1 MPYRFIKAILD
12 FGLLLLAACLIPI
25 ISSCGYTLQGRASLP
40 FQGVKIGKIVNKTYE
55 LRLEDRMQRLLTEE
69 LQKNGFIL
77 EAGAAY
83 SIEGVLNVFSLR
95 VLSVKGN
102 VASEYEVVIK
112 GDFRLLEPFGKTRT
126 LKGDGIFRISFTSTE
141 DLQNVAAGKELATER
156 ALRDISSEIVAS
168 ILYQ

>member
-1 MPYRFIKAILD
+1 MKAIRD
-12 FGLLLLAACLIPI
+12 FRLLLLAACLIPVI
-25 ISSCGYTLQGRASLP
+25 WSCGYTFQGRASLP

-55 LRLEDRMQRLLTEE
+55 LKLEDRMQRLLTEE

-77 EAGAAY
+77 ETDAAY
-83 SIEGVLNVFSLR
+83 SIECVLNVFTLR
-95 VLSVKGN
+95 VLSVKDN

-112 GDFRLLEPFGKTRT
+112 GDFRLLEPSGKTRT
-126 LKGDGIFRISFTSTE
+126 LKGDSIFRISFTSTE
-141 DLQNVAAGKELATER
+141 ALQDVAIRKELATEK